1 MALTDRN
8 ALLICDLEI
17 WIFVT
22 MRDCGNKIYKSCHFD
37 DQKQIKLFVIELP
50 MELFVIN
57 VVLKRSKFEIWSF

>member
-22 MRDCGNKIYKSCHFD
+22 MRDCGNKIYNICHFD

-57 VVLKRSKFEIWSF
+57 IKSSKFQIWSF